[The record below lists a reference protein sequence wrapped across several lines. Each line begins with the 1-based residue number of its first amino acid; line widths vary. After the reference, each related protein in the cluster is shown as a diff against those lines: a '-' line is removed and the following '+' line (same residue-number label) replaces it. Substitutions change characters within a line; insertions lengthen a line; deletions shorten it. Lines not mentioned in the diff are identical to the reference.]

1 MVDGKSLKEDMNEE
15 KERLSRMTWEQKKEH
30 IWEYYK
36 IPIIAVAVLIAAVIG
51 IVYMFRLNDYENVLY
66 TVVTDGGIQGM
77 DKKED
82 RLTTEFTEYLG
93 IDGKK
98 ERVYF
103 DNNYTLTYTNSV
115 DQDPYISAEKIM
127 TQIATGSID
136 AIITDKSNL
145 RGFST
150 TDESAFID
158 ITTCLTDEEFNKVSD
173 YVIYYKLSDGT
184 ELPVALDLTA
194 TRLVKDMGLSVK
206 NPCFAIVRS
215 STHIDNATAF
225 IRYAFDLD

>member
-1 MVDGKSLKEDMNEE
+1 
-15 KERLSRMTWEQKKEH
+15 
-30 IWEYYK
+30 
-36 IPIIAVAVLIAAVIG
+36 
-51 IVYMFRLNDYENVLY
+51 MFRLNDYENVLY

-136 AIITDKSNL
+136 ALITDKSNL

-158 ITTCLTDEEFNKVSD
+158 LTTCLTDEEFNKVSD

-194 TRLVKDMGLSVK
+194 TKLVKDMGLSVK

>member
-115 DQDPYISAEKIM
+115 DQEIGRAH
-127 TQIATGSID
+127 
-136 AIITDKSNL
+136 
-145 RGFST
+145 
-150 TDESAFID
+150 
-158 ITTCLTDEEFNKVSD
+158 V
-173 YVIYYKLSDGT
+173 
-184 ELPVALDLTA
+184 
-194 TRLVKDMGLSVK
+194 
-206 NPCFAIVRS
+206 
-215 STHIDNATAF
+215 
-225 IRYAFDLD
+225 

>member
-127 TQIATGSID
+127 TQIAAGSID
-136 AIITDKSNL
+136 ALITDKSNL

-158 ITTCLTDEEFNKVSD
+158 LTTCLTDEEFNKVSD

-194 TRLVKDMGLSVK
+194 TRLVTDMGLSVK

>member
-136 AIITDKSNL
+136 ALITDKSNL

-158 ITTCLTDEEFNKVSD
+158 LTTCLTDEEFNKVSD
-173 YVIYYKLSDGT
+173 YVIYYLS
-184 ELPVALDLTA
+184 L
-194 TRLVKDMGLSVK
+194 
-206 NPCFAIVRS
+206 I
-215 STHIDNATAF
+215 HI
-225 IRYAFDLD
+225 

>member
-136 AIITDKSNL
+136 ALITDKSNL

-150 TDESAFID
+150 
-158 ITTCLTDEEFNKVSD
+158 TDEEFNKVSD

-194 TRLVKDMGLSVK
+194 TKLVKDMGLSVK